1 MLKLIY
7 EYRRDY
13 ESINQILRV
22 VRLCGLHMLLRI
34 KQVKTAFNTIPFAF
48 SKWFTDSERFYYHF
62 HFGYIHSIGVDEW
75 LKNVDIYRWGGPI
88 RKLNFVLFSRRH
100 KGFNYK
106 VGNCMFIIFSFYM

>member
-22 VRLCGLHMLLRI
+22 VRLWGLHMLLRI

-48 SKWFTDSERFYYHF
+48 SK
-62 HFGYIHSIGVDEW
+62 
-75 LKNVDIYRWGGPI
+75 
-88 RKLNFVLFSRRH
+88 
-100 KGFNYK
+100 
-106 VGNCMFIIFSFYM
+106 